1 MLPSDYYDGI
11 DIFTGEFNQP
21 EVPTQKTCCC
31 QSTTTHTY
39 DNFTGYNFEPDL
51 GSNPYPF

>member
-21 EVPTQKTCCC
+21 EVPKQKTCCC
-31 QSTTTHTY
+31 QSTTNNY
-39 DNFTGYNFEPDL
+39 DHISGYTFENEVH
-51 GSNPYPF
+51 SNPYPF

>member
-21 EVPTQKTCCC
+21 EAPAQKPCCC
-31 QSTTTHTY
+31 QQSTNTY
-39 DNFTGYNFEPDL
+39 DNYIGYTFEVDNF
-51 GSNPYPF
+51 SNPYPF